1 VIVNPLMVIQL
12 REEIVN
18 PCEAPVTVTVAPGAA
33 RKVIGRPGAPDF
45 AGVTF
50 SW

>member
-1 VIVNPLMVIQL
+1 MVIQL
-12 REEIVN
+12 REETVK
-18 PCEAPVTVTVAPGAA
+18 PCVAPVTVTVAPGAA
-33 RKVIGRPGAPDF
+33 WKVIGRPEDPEC